1 MKYCKCIFVKVS
13 EQLPARKIVPPV
25 RIRFRFGFRVSLG
38 GQFSSGAI
46 VLEPFVKI
54 FDDDDKNVMF

>member
-1 MKYCKCIFVKVS
+1 MKVS

-38 GQFSSGAI
+38 GQFASGAI